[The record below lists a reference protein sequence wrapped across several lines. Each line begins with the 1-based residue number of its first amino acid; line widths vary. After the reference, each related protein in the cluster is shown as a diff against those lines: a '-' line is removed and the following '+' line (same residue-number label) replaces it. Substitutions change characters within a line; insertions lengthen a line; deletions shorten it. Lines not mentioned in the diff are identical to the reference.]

1 MEFKLI
7 LSSEEILNH
16 VFKSSYKGYDPLS
29 VDLFL
34 DEIIKDYKTVELK
47 KSLLDKDLE
56 NALKEKQELIKK
68 IRDLDSELAKYKAR
82 YSDLKPTDNVNLDNL
97 NYIRR
102 INALETFLFKNGFD
116 PSKIK

>member
-29 VDLFL
+29 VDEFL
-34 DEIIKDYKTVELK
+34 DKVISDYKTIEAKQLSLKEDLEKSKKDNQELLK
-47 KSLLDKDLE
+47 KLRELE
-56 NALKEKQELIKK
+56 
-68 IRDLDSELAKYKAR
+68 SELARYKAKD
-82 YSDLKPTDNVNLDNL
+82 SDLKPADNVNLDNI